1 MNKNAIL
8 VQGALSLEPLRESIK
23 KMIKRKR
30 RSRKSSEFIQ
40 TLLFFMTTIL
50 SISGLIIYLWV
61 YTEIDETMLAIEVQ
75 NQVTKEL
82 DNSLKEL
89 KMEVINLSRSD
100 RISSVARN
108 ELNMVPAEPETLMIF
123 INKDQVGLLN

>member
-1 MNKNAIL
+1 
-8 VQGALSLEPLRESIK
+8 
-23 KMIKRKR
+23 MIKRKR
-30 RSRKSSEFIQ
+30 RSKKSSEFIQ
-40 TLLFFMTTIL
+40 TLLFFMTTII

>member
-1 MNKNAIL
+1 
-8 VQGALSLEPLRESIK
+8 
-23 KMIKRKR
+23 MIKRRR
-30 RSRKSSEFIQ
+30 RSKKNTEFLQ
-40 TLLFFMTTIL
+40 TLLFFFTTLL

-61 YTEIDETMLAIEVQ
+61 YTEIDETMLAIEIQ

-89 KMEVINLSRSD
+89 KMEVSTLSRSD
-100 RISSVARN
+100 RISNVARK

-123 INKDQVGLLN
+123 INKNQLNTTN

>member
-1 MNKNAIL
+1 
-8 VQGALSLEPLRESIK
+8 
-23 KMIKRKR
+23 MIKRKR
-30 RSRKSSEFIQ
+30 RSKKSSEFIQ
-40 TLLFFMTTIL
+40 TLLFFITTML

-123 INKDQVGLLN
+123 INKDQVDLLN

>member
-1 MNKNAIL
+1 M
-8 VQGALSLEPLRESIK
+8 
-23 KMIKRKR
+23 
-30 RSRKSSEFIQ
+30 
-40 TLLFFMTTIL
+40 L

-89 KMEVINLSRSD
+89 KMEVLNLSRSD

>member
-1 MNKNAIL
+1 
-8 VQGALSLEPLRESIK
+8 
-23 KMIKRKR
+23 MIKRKR
-30 RSRKSSEFIQ
+30 ISKKSSEFIQ
-40 TLLFFMTTIL
+40 TLLFFMTTML

>member
-1 MNKNAIL
+1 
-8 VQGALSLEPLRESIK
+8 
-23 KMIKRKR
+23 
-30 RSRKSSEFIQ
+30 
-40 TLLFFMTTIL
+40 MTTIL

-123 INKDQVGLLN
+123 INKDRVGLLN

>member
-1 MNKNAIL
+1 
-8 VQGALSLEPLRESIK
+8 
-23 KMIKRKR
+23 MIKRKR
-30 RSRKSSEFIQ
+30 RSKKSSEFIQ
-40 TLLFFMTTIL
+40 TLLFFMTTML

-89 KMEVINLSRSD
+89 KMEVLNLSRSD

-108 ELNMVPAEPETLMIF
+108 ELNMVPAEPETLIIF
-123 INKDQVGLLN
+123 INKDKVGLLN

>member
-1 MNKNAIL
+1 
-8 VQGALSLEPLRESIK
+8 
-23 KMIKRKR
+23 MIKRKR
-30 RSRKSSEFIQ
+30 RSKKSSEFLQ
-40 TLLFFMTTIL
+40 TLLFFLTTIV

>member
-1 MNKNAIL
+1 
-8 VQGALSLEPLRESIK
+8 
-23 KMIKRKR
+23 
-30 RSRKSSEFIQ
+30 
-40 TLLFFMTTIL
+40 MTTML

-89 KMEVINLSRSD
+89 KMEAINLSRSD

-108 ELNMVPAEPETLMIF
+108 ELTWSQPSLRR
-123 INKDQVGLLN
+123 

>member
-1 MNKNAIL
+1 
-8 VQGALSLEPLRESIK
+8 
-23 KMIKRKR
+23 MIKRKR
-30 RSRKSSEFIQ
+30 RSKKSSEFIQ
-40 TLLFFMTTIL
+40 TLLFFMTTML

-89 KMEVINLSRSD
+89 KMEIINLSRSD

>member
-1 MNKNAIL
+1 
-8 VQGALSLEPLRESIK
+8 
-23 KMIKRKR
+23 MIKRKR
-30 RSRKSSEFIQ
+30 RSKKSSEFIQ
-40 TLLFFMTTIL
+40 TLLFFITTML

>member
-1 MNKNAIL
+1 M
-8 VQGALSLEPLRESIK
+8 
-23 KMIKRKR
+23 
-30 RSRKSSEFIQ
+30 
-40 TLLFFMTTIL
+40 L

-75 NQVTKEL
+75 NQVTREL

-89 KMEVINLSRSD
+89 KMEVSNLSRSD
-100 RISSVARN
+100 RISNVARK

-123 INKDQVGLLN
+123 INENQLNAIN

>member
-1 MNKNAIL
+1 
-8 VQGALSLEPLRESIK
+8 
-23 KMIKRKR
+23 MIKRKR
-30 RSRKSSEFIQ
+30 RSKKSSEFIQ
-40 TLLFFMTTIL
+40 TLLFFMTTML

-89 KMEVINLSRSD
+89 KMEVLNLSRSD

>member
-1 MNKNAIL
+1 
-8 VQGALSLEPLRESIK
+8 
-23 KMIKRKR
+23 
-30 RSRKSSEFIQ
+30 
-40 TLLFFMTTIL
+40 MTTML

-89 KMEVINLSRSD
+89 KMEVVNLSRSD

>member
-1 MNKNAIL
+1 
-8 VQGALSLEPLRESIK
+8 
-23 KMIKRKR
+23 MIKRKR
-30 RSRKSSEFIQ
+30 RSKKSSEFIQ

-89 KMEVINLSRSD
+89 KMEVLSLSRSD

>member
-1 MNKNAIL
+1 
-8 VQGALSLEPLRESIK
+8 
-23 KMIKRKR
+23 
-30 RSRKSSEFIQ
+30 
-40 TLLFFMTTIL
+40 MTTML

-89 KMEVINLSRSD
+89 KMEVLSLSRSD

-123 INKDQVGLLN
+123 INKDQIGLLN

>member
-1 MNKNAIL
+1 
-8 VQGALSLEPLRESIK
+8 
-23 KMIKRKR
+23 MIKRR
-30 RSRKSSEFIQ
+30 RSSKKNTEFLQ
-40 TLLFFMTTIL
+40 TLLFFFTTLL

-89 KMEVINLSRSD
+89 KMEVTTLSRSD
-100 RISSVARN
+100 RISSVARK

-123 INKDQVGLLN
+123 INENQLNTTN

>member
-1 MNKNAIL
+1 
-8 VQGALSLEPLRESIK
+8 
-23 KMIKRKR
+23 MIKRKR
-30 RSRKSSEFIQ
+30 RSKKSSEFIQ

-89 KMEVINLSRSD
+89 KMEVLNLSRSD

-123 INKDQVGLLN
+123 INKDQFGSLN

>member
-1 MNKNAIL
+1 
-8 VQGALSLEPLRESIK
+8 
-23 KMIKRKR
+23 MIKRKR
-30 RSRKSSEFIQ
+30 RSKKSSEFIQ
-40 TLLFFMTTIL
+40 TLLFFMTTML

-75 NQVTKEL
+75 NEVTKEL

-89 KMEVINLSRSD
+89 KMEVLNLSRSE

-123 INKDQVGLLN
+123 INKDQFGTLN

>member
-1 MNKNAIL
+1 
-8 VQGALSLEPLRESIK
+8 
-23 KMIKRKR
+23 
-30 RSRKSSEFIQ
+30 
-40 TLLFFMTTIL
+40 MTTML